1 MAPLERIL
9 KTPFYSRRGNFTTFA
24 PILLMFRITFMS
36 NQSFYLYNTHVCLRI
51 YTICFPIL
59 ITFKLFNP
67 GKSQMSSRIKKNSNS
82 HIIRM
87 KTEIRSTC
95 NCWLSIFNCCQL
107 KLISHTCNGQ
117 RWSGCELDVARH
129 WPPQSSPAKGLVILA
144 QRHPRTR
151 TCTEIVSQSFPH
163 LTTIIKDIILICVFC
178 PAVHLILL

>member
-1 MAPLERIL
+1 
-9 KTPFYSRRGNFTTFA
+9 
-24 PILLMFRITFMS
+24 MFRITFMS
-36 NQSFYLYNTHVCLRI
+36 NQSFYLYNTHVYLRI
-51 YTICFPIL
+51 YTIF
-59 ITFKLFNP
+59 FSNFNHF
-67 GKSQMSSRIKKNSNS
+67 RIIQPWEIANVLANKKNSNS

-129 WPPQSSPAKGLVILA
+129 WPPQSSPAKGLLILA

-163 LTTIIKDIILICVFC
+163 LTTIVKDIILICVFC
-178 PAVHLILL
+178 PAVNFIIEK